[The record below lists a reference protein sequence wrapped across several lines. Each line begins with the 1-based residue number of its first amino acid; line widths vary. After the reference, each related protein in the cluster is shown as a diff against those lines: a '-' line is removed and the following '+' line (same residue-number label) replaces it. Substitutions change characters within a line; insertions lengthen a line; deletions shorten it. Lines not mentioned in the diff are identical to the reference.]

1 MEGGGFGIESRDPG
15 MLRILEYAKRV
26 APTRYPVLLQGET
39 GTGKE
44 LFARGIHDASGRK
57 GRFVPVN
64 CGAIPASLFEA
75 ELFGAKKG
83 AYTGANEER
92 KGLLRVANEGT
103 LFLDE
108 VAEMPHE
115 IQAKLLR
122 VLQDGEVR
130 ALGATE
136 TDKIDVRIVSASHK
150 DMQELVRQN
159 AFRADLYYRISVTCI
174 RIPPLR
180 ERVGDIDLIFQMA
193 LREAATELGRKRPD
207 YDQAVTDTIRRHSWP
222 GNVRELKHVV
232 ASAVVN
238 AGGNDLRLEHFPNL
252 VSPDDET
259 VQLAMRPSPSVTSQP
274 FFDALA
280 SFERQYI
287 KQLLD
292 ETEFNISQAAK
303 VSGLSR
309 ATVRNKARQYNLMP
323 GTTDYEPKPRRRVRM
338 SHGGA

>member
-1 MEGGGFGIESRDPG
+1 VEGGGFGIETRDPA
-15 MLRILEYAKRV
+15 MLRILEHAKRV
-26 APTRYPVLLQGET
+26 AGTRYPVLLEGET

-44 LFARGIHDASGRK
+44 LFARGIHAASGRR

-75 ELFGAKKG
+75 ELFGARRG
-83 AYTGANEER
+83 AYTGQTEER

-130 ALGATE
+130 SLGATDTE
-136 TDKIDVRIVSASHK
+136 KIDVRIISASHK

-180 ERVGDIDLIFQMA
+180 ERPEDIDLLFMLA
-193 LREAATELGRKRPD
+193 MREAIQETGGTRPE
-207 YDQAVTDTIRRHSWP
+207 YDEEVIHAFRRHAWP

-232 ASAVVN
+232 ASAMVN
-238 AGGNDLRLEHFPNL
+238 ANGGPLHLSHFPNL
-252 VSPDDET
+252 AHGSRDGLPNIES
-259 VQLAMRPSPSVTSQP
+259 LSRSVTNLP

-280 SFERQYI
+280 DFERRYI
-287 KQLLD
+287 ETLLNQ
-292 ETEFNISQAAK
+292 TEFNISQAAK

-309 ATVRNKARQYNLMP
+309 ATVRNKARQYKLMP
-323 GTTDYEPKPRRRVRM
+323 STAADEDEPKPRRRVRM
-338 SHGGA
+338 PPA